1 MKGFVL
7 SGVALF
13 GISSFAA
20 TNRYFIKTQLLVD
33 GKLVATPQVSALENE
48 AATME
53 INDGKAENIKMQVVA
68 TAPGREEV
76 KDAILMKF
84 HLEYSSATRTVN
96 SSPQILIK
104 EGSEATVRLADR
116 QGDHDVQMKVV
127 VKRE

>member
-1 MKGFVL
+1 MNGIVL
-7 SGVALF
+7 SIVALF
-13 GISSFAA
+13 CSTSFAS

-33 GKLVATPQVSALENE
+33 GKLVAQPQISALEDE

-53 INDGKAENIKMQVVA
+53 IADNKDGNLKMQVVA
-68 TAPGREEV
+68 TGAGSEEV

-84 HLEYSSATRTVN
+84 NLEYTNANRLVK

-116 QGDHDVQMKVV
+116 QGNRDVQMKVV